1 MATRFSVVVP
11 AWNESDQIDETLQAL
26 KSALAHQHFDGE
38 IIVADNNSTD
48 DTAEKARNNDVRVV
62 FEPINQI
69 ARARNTGAKASIGAW
84 LVFVDADSIVSSEL
98 LSEALDALSSGAV
111 IGGGSTVQM
120 DRELVGLPK
129 LTLRF
134 WNWWSVKSSTAAG
147 CFIYCDKQAFEAVG
161 RFDERVYAAEELHL
175 SKKLRKL
182 AKQRGQQFRILTQAP
197 IVSSARKIDWYSP
210 WQVVKQVLLLLI
222 PFATRS
228 RMMCYV
234 WYDRSHIQQNDK
246 DGTES

>member
-1 MATRFSVVVP
+1 MSVRFSVVVP
-11 AWNESDQIDETLQAL
+11 AWNESAQIDETLQAL
-26 KSALAHQHFDGE
+26 KSALAHQHFEGE
-38 IIVADNNSTD
+38 IIVVDNNSTD
-48 DTAEKARNNDVRVV
+48 DTAEKAHNADVRVV

-69 ARARNTGAKASIGAW
+69 ARARNTGAKASVAAW
-84 LVFVDADSIVSSEL
+84 LVFVDADSILKPEL
-98 LSEALDALSSGAV
+98 LSAALDALESGAV

-120 DRELVGLPK
+120 DRELSGLPK

-147 CFIYCDKQAFEAVG
+147 CFIYCDKQAFESVG
-161 RFDERVYAAEELHL
+161 RFDERIYAAEELHL

-182 AKQRGQQFRILTQAP
+182 ARQRGQEFRILRHAP

-222 PFATRS
+222 PYATRS
-228 RMMCYV
+228 RMMCYF
-234 WYDRSHIQQNDK
+234 WYDRSNIRQNGKEGAD
-246 DGTES
+246 S